1 MQTYELNW
9 TLGYTTSLNEIPA
22 ETFPAKVPGAAQL
35 DYAAYKGWEP
45 YYQGV
50 NFKDYAWMENVYW
63 HYTAPLD
70 FSLTPGQT
78 ASVLFKGI
86 DYKYEIS
93 VNDELL
99 CAGEGMF
106 SPVTV
111 DVTGYAD
118 AAATLKVIIFPSPK
132 ADDSGT
138 RSEARMSCKSA
149 ACYGWDWHPRLVT
162 AGLWDEVTLSIQDT
176 YAIKDMDVSY
186 KLNDTLNVCKV
197 DTILSLEKVCN
208 IKLTLTLEGETVL
221 EKIFDTIS
229 DSSDTAGKSSASLS
243 CNYGQAHSSLNYSLT
258 LENPKLWNPSGYGNQ
273 PIYTLTAATLTPEGE
288 VCEQVSHRIGFCRS
302 KLVMN
307 EGSWD
312 LPDAF
317 PKSRSDAPATFEING
332 QRIFAKGS
340 NWVNAQIFP
349 GEMTEEHYDQLLTLV
364 KDAHMNTLRIW
375 GGGFINK
382 ESFYDL
388 CDKKGIMVW
397 QEFPLACNEYP
408 DDENYLAVLEKE
420 ATAIVKR
427 LRTHPCLVLWCGGNE
442 LFNNWSKMT
451 DQHHALRLLDSVC
464 YREDKD
470 TPFIMTSPLNG
481 MAHGHYM
488 NYDEETGQEFI
499 TLLTRSHNTAYTEFG
514 CPAVSDIEQIKSF
527 MSEEDY
533 EAYGPDNEVWVGH
546 HGFCAWRTNC
556 WVRIP
561 EVEYFYGNYESKED
575 LFQKTEFLQCMSYR
589 SCFEEMRKQ
598 WPHCAMALN
607 WCFNEPWP
615 TIGNNSLTSWPAKAR
630 PAYYAVK
637 SALRPTLAS
646 LRVDHHLWHDGD
658 TFQAEV
664 WMLHDSLEELP
675 AGSITISYGTGITS
689 DTGNMTMTEW
699 GCVRYPALAP
709 QTNFKSGMLTFVI
722 PEGFEGELHVRLQV
736 EGHEEMSSEY
746 TYLCRKKAVASTE
759 GMLNV

>member
-1 MQTYELNW
+1 MQTYNLNW
-9 TLGYTTSLNEIPA
+9 TIGYTASADQIPT
-22 ETFPAKVPGAAQL
+22 ETYPAKVPGATQL
-35 DYAAYKGWEP
+35 DYATYKGWEP
-45 YYQGV
+45 FYKGI
-50 NFKDYAWMENVYW
+50 NFKDYAWMEDVYW
-63 HYTAPLD
+63 HYSAPLD
-70 FSLTPGQT
+70 FTLTSGQT

-86 DYKYEIS
+86 DYKYRIS
-93 VNDELL
+93 VSGKVL
-99 CAGEGMF
+99 CEGEGMF
-106 SPVTV
+106 SPVTI
-111 DVTGYAD
+111 DVTGYSD
-118 AAATLKVIIFPSPK
+118 IPSTLDVLIFPSPK

-162 AGLWDEVTLSIQDT
+162 AGLWDDVMLIIQDT
-176 YAIKDMDVSY
+176 YGIKEMEASY
-186 KLNDTLNVCKV
+186 KLNDALDHCEINTTVSMAKACPV
-197 DTILSLEKVCN
+197 
-208 IKLTLTLEGETVL
+208 KLTLSLDNDIVL
-221 EKIFDTIS
+221 ENIFEPDLPVGS
-229 DSSDTAGKSSASLS
+229 CPAAQKEPSAS
-243 CNYGQAHSSLNYSLT
+243 YVGNYSLA
-258 LENPKLWNPSGYGNQ
+258 LENPQLWNPSGYGKQ
-273 PIYTLTAATLTPEGE
+273 PVYTLTATTLTPEGAIG
-288 VCEQVSHRIGFCRS
+288 EQLSRHIGFCRS
-302 KLVMN
+302 RLIMN

-312 LPDAF
+312 MPDAF

-332 QRIFAKGS
+332 QRVFAKGS
-340 NWVNAQIFP
+340 NWVNAQVFP
-349 GEMTEEHYDQLLTLV
+349 GEMTREHYDNLLTLV
-364 KDAHMNTLRIW
+364 KDAHMNILRIW

-388 CDKKGIMVW
+388 CDEKGIMVW

-408 DDENYLAVLEKE
+408 DDENYLGVLEKE

-451 DQHHALRLLDSVC
+451 DQHHALRLLDSIC

-514 CPAVSDIEQIKSF
+514 CPAVSDIGQIKSF

-533 EAYGPDNEVWVGH
+533 EDYGPENDVWIGH

-561 EVEYFYGNYESKED
+561 EVEYFYSSYSDKED
-575 LFQKTEFLQCMSYR
+575 LFKKTEFLQCMSYR

-615 TIGNNSLTSWPAKAR
+615 TIGNNSLTSWPSKAR
-630 PAYYAVK
+630 PAYYAVQ

-646 LRVDHHLWHDGD
+646 LRVDHHLWHAGD
-658 TFQAEV
+658 TFQAEI

-675 AGSITISYGTGITS
+675 AGSITVSYGTRITS
-689 DTGNMTMTEW
+689 DTEKVTMTRW
-699 GCVRYPALAP
+699 GCVSYPALAP
-709 QTNFKSGMLTFVI
+709 QTNFKIGVLTFVI
-722 PEGFEGELHVRLQV
+722 PEGFEGELHISLQV

-746 TYLCRKKAVASTE
+746 TYLCKRRLITSTE